1 MKTIS
6 SDPVQPHDGP
16 CELPRQCKFY
26 YRCRDEK
33 MACRDFQDF
42 IQTGKIVKR
51 FREPSGI
58 QYRRIFR
65 VSSQGSTQ
73 DKSDVL
79 RRCG

>member
-1 MKTIS
+1 MRTTR
-6 SDPVQPHDGP
+6 SDPIQPYDGP
-16 CELPRQCKFY
+16 CELPCRCEFY

-51 FREPSGI
+51 YREPSGV
-58 QYRRIFR
+58 QYRQIFR
-65 VSSQGSTQ
+65 VSSGVSMPYR
-73 DKSDVL
+73 SDVF